1 MSNEQKKK
9 DGEDIRNL
17 KIRLDSLTTA
27 IDNNSE
33 IQQVVPEAGLI
44 QKYQKNNNTEISLLE
59 EEEFSTL
66 TEQVA
71 ALQFNGKKQE
81 EICTLLNIEPREF
94 KMVVLSEQFQD
105 VKRRLAEDQK
115 TYILSKSLAKVDQ
128 AFEKLGNLIK
138 CADEDKVSLSA
149 VALVLEQ
156 ANRLLEDQRGN
167 FAGSI
172 IGGAIKEA
180 NKQGDEV
187 SVSLA
192 HIIMKRRKER
202 GLSD

>member
-1 MSNEQKKK
+1 MPNEQKKQ

-17 KIRLDSLTTA
+17 KIRLDSLSKA

-44 QKYQKNNNTEISLLE
+44 QKYQENNNTEIALLE
-59 EEEFSTL
+59 EEEFSNL

-81 EICTLLNIEPREF
+81 EICTLLNIEPKDF
-94 KMVVLSEQFQD
+94 KMVVLSDQFQD

-128 AFEKLGNLIK
+128 AFNKLGDLIK
-138 CADEDKVSLSA
+138 CADEDKTSLNA
-149 VALVLEQ
+149 IALVLEQ
-156 ANRLLEDQRGN
+156 AHRLLEDQRGN
-167 FAGSI
+167 SPSSLF
-172 IGGAIKEA
+172 GGAIKEA
-180 NKQGDEV
+180 NKQGEEV
-187 SVSLA
+187 TVSLA
-192 HIIMKRRKER
+192 HIIMKKRQER
-202 GLSD
+202 GLKD

>member
-1 MSNEQKKK
+1 LGNEQKKQ

-17 KIRLDSLTTA
+17 KTRLDSLTKA

-33 IQQVVPEAGLI
+33 IQEIVPEASLI
-44 QKYQKNNNTEISLLE
+44 QRYQENNNTEIDILE
-59 EEEFSTL
+59 EEQFSNL

-71 ALQFNGKKQE
+71 ALQFAGKKQE
-81 EICTLLNIEPREF
+81 EICTLLNIEPKEF
-94 KMVVLSEQFQD
+94 KTVVLSEQFQD

-128 AFEKLGNLIK
+128 AFNKLGDLIK
-138 CADEDKVSLSA
+138 CADEDKTSLNA
-149 VALVLEQ
+149 IALVLEQ
-156 ANRLLEDQRGN
+156 AHRLLEDQRGN
-167 FAGSI
+167 SPTTLF
-172 IGGAIKEA
+172 GGAIKEA

-192 HIIMKRRKER
+192 HIIMKKRQER
-202 GLSD
+202 GLKD